1 MKSFLF
7 KILGSMKI
15 ALSRVGVNKAMPGA
29 AKMYNFLFRIFW
41 PYPEVM
47 EIQGSK
53 MYLNVKNEP
62 SSIRETFLVYAT
74 QKIHEKTTTALFKEN
89 VKSGNVVVDLGANIG
104 YFTLLAS
111 QLVGKGGKVF
121 CFEPEPRNFKFLSK
135 NIEINNYTQASAF
148 QKAVSDKNGKTQLFV
163 CDYDTGHH
171 TINQYKGIESYSRG
185 RETKEHAVEIETV
198 TLDSFLTG
206 KTDRVDVIKMDVEG
220 AEMLALAGMDRILKD
235 NRNIKMFIEF
245 FPLLIRK
252 MGSSP
257 EEFIRK
263 LMEDYNFSIFI
274 VPDDYNA
281 AAGGLAKVN
290 SVKDVMNLI
299 KEEDDHINM
308 FLRRQ

>member
-1 MKSFLF
+1 MKQFLF
-7 KILGSMKI
+7 KTLDSAKNLLIKI
-15 ALSRVGVNKAMPGA
+15 GINKRIPGTVGTYA
-29 AKMYNFLFRIFW
+29 FLAEKFW

-121 CFEPEPRNFKFLSK
+121 CFEPEPRNFRFLSK
-135 NIEINNYTQASAF
+135 NIEINNYTQALAF
-148 QKAVSDKNGKTQLFV
+148 PKAVSDKNGKTQLFV

-171 TINQYKGIESYSRG
+171 TINQHKGIESYSRG
-185 RETKEHAVEIETV
+185 RETKEHAIEIETV
-198 TLDSFLTG
+198 TLDSFLEG
-206 KTDRVDVIKMDVEG
+206 RTDHVDVIKMDVEG
-220 AEMLALAGMDRILKD
+220 AEMLALTGMDRILRDNKD
-235 NRNIKMFIEF
+235 IKMFIEF

-263 LMEDYNFSIFI
+263 LLEDYKFSIFI
-274 VPDDYNA
+274 IPDDYNA
-281 AAGGLAKVN
+281 SAGGMAKAD
-290 SVKDVMNLI
+290 SVKDVMRLI
-299 KEEDDHINM
+299 NEEADHINM
-308 FLRRQ
+308 FLKRQ